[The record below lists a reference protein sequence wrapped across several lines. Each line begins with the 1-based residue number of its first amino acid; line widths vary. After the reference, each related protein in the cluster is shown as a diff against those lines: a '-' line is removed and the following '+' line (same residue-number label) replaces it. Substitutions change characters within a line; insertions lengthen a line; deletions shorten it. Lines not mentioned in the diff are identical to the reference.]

1 MKAIAAAVLTLLAS
15 QPASSPAALAVEPK
29 TCGAY
34 AGSHVLVRQ
43 DVLVG
48 LNDAEKNLP
57 AAEAALAQAQVDL
70 RDLKAAA
77 EDLQRQKT
85 VLLDHVSRLESVIKS
100 QQQACEPTV
109 ADQVAAGW
117 EWADAPLAFA
127 AGAGMCVGIAFA
139 LNEVSR

>member
-70 RDLKAAA
+70 RELKAAA

-85 VLLDHVSRLESVIKS
+85 VLLDHVTRLESVIKS

-117 EWADAPLAFA
+117 EWGDAPLAFA